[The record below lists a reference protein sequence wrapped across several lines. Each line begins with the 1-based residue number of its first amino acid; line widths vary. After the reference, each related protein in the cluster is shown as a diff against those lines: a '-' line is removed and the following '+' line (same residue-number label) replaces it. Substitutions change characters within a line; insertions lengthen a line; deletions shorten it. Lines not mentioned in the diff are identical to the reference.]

1 MTSSKTKIVAAF
13 IGFTMIL
20 GAVAGVQTANAQAMS
35 LSQLV
40 DLFISLGIISADK
53 AAAAKAAVGTS
64 ATTGTTFTRNLTV
77 GSTGADVTAL
87 QTKLGVSATGYFGSL
102 TKAAVMSYQ
111 TANGIPSTG
120 YVGPLTRAQLNAGS
134 VVTTGGTTTGGSSVI
149 NTGVE
154 GSITANKS
162 SVSNSTLREGD
173 TMRQVLGVK
182 LEAKLSDIN
191 VQRIKLDLGANTTV
205 YTKVFKTFYLTD
217 DSGKVL
223 AQADL
228 NSNTVVKNG
237 NNYELTLGGF
247 SYTVA
252 KDTTKYLWVKADL
265 YSSIKLADQT
275 TRTITLVANGVRGT
289 DQAGIDQYAPTT
301 AFSQSISLEGTL
313 IDSAALKLSLNAN
326 NVKATDVVASEGTDD
341 DEIDGVSVLNFDLKA
356 EKDEVTV
363 TDLTVDLV
371 YSGSGA
377 ATATKAYLYD
387 GSTLIDSE
395 DVLATGGNTYV
406 TFDDIDYVIAKDVT
420 KTLTV
425 KVDIRDANG
434 TSRTVTMDIDAAD
447 VTAEN
452 SEGST
457 VTATGSAQGEGFVV
471 RNVGAVFTLVGT
483 PTITRQAVTAND
495 TSGNATSTL
504 TAVFNVRIKAVGSAV
519 VFGASGS
526 STPSFATT
534 STTFASI
541 YRNGSSIGSPATVAA
556 TPTIGGGTS
565 AIVSYSTPSS
575 GVTTIDSQTWS
586 LADGNTVEIPVTYQL
601 TVGGSS
607 SNQYAVQLN
616 GIRWQTTAS
625 NNSTFMTDKTEW
637 RTSTVSLP

>member
-64 ATTGTTFTRNLTV
+64 ATTGTTFTRDLTV

-87 QTKLGVSATGYFGSL
+87 QTRLGVSATGYFGSL

-134 VVTTGGTTTGGSSVI
+134 VVTTGGTTTGGSTVI

-154 GSITANKS
+154 GTITANKS

-191 VQRIKLDLGANTTV
+191 VQRIKLDLGSNTTV

-237 NNYELTLGGF
+237 NNFELTLGGF
-247 SYTVA
+247 SYTVP
-252 KDTTKYLWVKADL
+252 KDATKYLWVKADL
-265 YSSIKLADQT
+265 YSSIKTADQT
-275 TRTITLVANGVRGT
+275 SRTITLVANGVRGT
-289 DQAGIDQYAPTT
+289 DGAGIDQYAPTT
-301 AFSQSISLEGTL
+301 AFSQTISLEGTL

-326 NVKATDVVASEGTDD
+326 NVKASDVVAAEGTDD
-341 DEIDGVSVLNFDLKA
+341 DEIDGVSLLNFDLKA

-363 TDLTVDLV
+363 TDLAVTIAKT
-371 YSGSGA
+371 GTGT

-395 DVLATGGNTYV
+395 DVNSSTGV
-406 TFDDIDYVIAKDVT
+406 ATFDDIDYVIAKDVT

-425 KVDIRDANG
+425 KVDIRNANG
-434 TSRTVTMDIDAAD
+434 TTANMTASVGT

-457 VTATGSAQGEGFVV
+457 VTTTGSASGETFVV
-471 RNVGAVFTLVGT
+471 RNVGPVFTLVGT
-483 PTITRQAVTAND
+483 PTITKSVVSSND
-495 TSGNATSTL
+495 TTGIATSTL
-504 TAVFNVRIKAVGSAV
+504 TAVFNVRIKAVGSAIS
-519 VFGASGS
+519 FGGTGS
-526 STPSFATT
+526 TT
-534 STTFASI
+534 SAFSTTSATYASI
-541 YRNGSSIGSPATVAA
+541 YRNGSANGAPSANT
-556 TPTIGGGTS
+556 TTGTS
-565 AIVSYSTPSS
+565 AIVSYSIPSS
-575 GVTTIDSQTWS
+575 GVTTSGQTWT
-586 LADGNTVEIPVTYQL
+586 LADGNTVEVPVTYQI
-601 TVGGSS
+601 TIAGSS
-607 SNQYAVQLN
+607 ANLYAVQLN
-616 GIRWQTTAS
+616 GIQWQGTTPS
-625 NNSTFMTDKTEW
+625 SSTFMTDKTEW

>member
-64 ATTGTTFTRNLTV
+64 ATTGTTFTRDLTV
-77 GSTGADVTAL
+77 GSSGADVTAL

-247 SYTVA
+247 SYTVS

-265 YSSIKLADQT
+265 YSSIKVADQT
-275 TRTITLVANGVRGT
+275 SRTITLVANGVRGT
-289 DQAGIDQYAPTT
+289 DQAGIDQYAPTS

-313 IDSAALKLSLNAN
+313 VDSAALKLSLNSN
-326 NVKATDVVASEGTDD
+326 NVKSADVIASEGTDD

-363 TDLTVDLV
+363 TDLAVTVAKT
-371 YSGSGA
+371 GTGA

-395 DVLATGGNTYV
+395 DVNSTTGLV

-425 KVDIRDANG
+425 KVDIRNANG
-434 TSRTVTMDIDAAD
+434 TAANLLATVGTI
-447 VTAEN
+447 TAEN
-452 SEGST
+452 SEGSS
-457 VTATGSAQGEGFVV
+457 VTPTGSAAGESFIVK
-471 RNVGAVFTLVGT
+471 NVGPVFTLVGT
-483 PTITRQAVTAND
+483 PTIARTALSSND
-495 TSGNATSTL
+495 TSGIATSTL
-504 TAVFNVRIKAVGSAV
+504 TAIFNVRIKAVGGAV
-519 VFGASGS
+519 TFNTSGS
-526 STPSFATT
+526 ATPSF
-534 STTFASI
+534 STTTAAALAAI
-541 YRNGSSIGSPATVAA
+541 YRNGSSVGSPAAITAQ
-556 TPTIGGGTS
+556 GTS

-575 GVTTIDSQTWS
+575 GVVDNGSSWV
-586 LADGNTVEIPVTYQL
+586 LADGNTVEIPVTYQI
-601 TVGGSS
+601 TIAGSS
-607 SNQYAVQLN
+607 ANQYAVQIN
-616 GIRWQTTAS
+616 GIASGSGTAT
-625 NNSTFMTDKTEW
+625 STFMTGKSEW
-637 RTSTVSLP
+637 RTGTVSLP

>member
-1 MTSSKTKIVAAF
+1 
-13 IGFTMIL
+13 MIL

-64 ATTGTTFTRNLTV
+64 ATTGTTFTRDLTV

-237 NNYELTLGGF
+237 SNYELTLGGF

-265 YSSIKLADQT
+265 YSSIKTADQT
-275 TRTITLVANGVRGT
+275 SRTITLVANGVRGT

-326 NVKATDVVASEGTDD
+326 NVKSADVIASEGTDD

-425 KVDIRDANG
+425 KVDVRNANG
-434 TSRTVTMDIDAAD
+434 TARTITMDIDAAD
-447 VTAEN
+447 VVAEN

-457 VTATGSAQGEGFVV
+457 VTPTGSAQGEGFIVK
-471 RNVGAVFTLVGT
+471 NVGPVFTLVGT
-483 PTITRQAVTAND
+483 PTITRTALSSND
-495 TSGNATSTL
+495 TSGIATSTL
-504 TAVFNVRIKAVGSAV
+504 TAIFNVRIKAVGGAV
-519 VFGASGS
+519 TFNTSGS
-526 STPSFATT
+526 ATPSF
-534 STTFASI
+534 STTTAAALAAI
-541 YRNGSSIGSPATVAA
+541 YRNGSSVGAPQAVTAQ
-556 TPTIGGGTS
+556 GTS

-575 GVTTIDSQTWS
+575 GVTTSGETWT
-586 LADGNTVEIPVTYQL
+586 LADGNTIELPVTYQI
-601 TVGGSS
+601 TIAGSS
-607 SNQYAVQLN
+607 ANQYAVQIN
-616 GIRWQTTAS
+616 GIASGSGTAT
-625 NNSTFMTDKTEW
+625 STFMTGKSEW
-637 RTSTVSLP
+637 RTGTVSLP

>member
-64 ATTGTTFTRNLTV
+64 ATTGTTFTRDLTV

-237 NNYELTLGGF
+237 SNYELTLGGF

-265 YSSIKLADQT
+265 YSSIKTADQT
-275 TRTITLVANGVRGT
+275 SRTITLVANGVRGT

-326 NVKATDVVASEGTDD
+326 NVKSADVIASEGTDD

-425 KVDIRDANG
+425 KVDVRNANG
-434 TSRTVTMDIDAAD
+434 TARTITMDIDAAD
-447 VTAEN
+447 VVAEN

-457 VTATGSAQGEGFVV
+457 VTPTGSAQGEGFIVK
-471 RNVGAVFTLVGT
+471 NVGPVFTLVGT
-483 PTITRQAVTAND
+483 PTITRTALSSND
-495 TSGNATSTL
+495 TSGIATSTL
-504 TAVFNVRIKAVGSAV
+504 TAIFNVRIKAVGGAV
-519 VFGASGS
+519 TFNTSGS
-526 STPSFATT
+526 ATPSF
-534 STTFASI
+534 STTTAAALAAI
-541 YRNGSSIGSPATVAA
+541 YRNGSSVGAPQAVTAQ
-556 TPTIGGGTS
+556 GTS

-575 GVTTIDSQTWS
+575 GVTTSGETWT
-586 LADGNTVEIPVTYQL
+586 LADGNTIELPVTYQI
-601 TVGGSS
+601 TIAGSS
-607 SNQYAVQLN
+607 ANQYAVQIN
-616 GIRWQTTAS
+616 GIASGSGTAT
-625 NNSTFMTDKTEW
+625 STFMTGKSEW
-637 RTSTVSLP
+637 RTGTVSLP

>member
-77 GSTGADVTAL
+77 GSSGADVTAL

-134 VVTTGGTTTGGSSVI
+134 VVTTGGTTTGGSTVI

-154 GSITANKS
+154 GTITANKS

-265 YSSIKLADQT
+265 YSSIKVADQT
-275 TRTITLVANGVRGT
+275 SRTITLVANGVRGT

-313 IDSAALKLSLNAN
+313 VDSAALKLSLNAN
-326 NVKATDVVASEGTDD
+326 NVKSADVIASEGTDD

-371 YSGSGA
+371 YSGSGT

-395 DVLATGGNTYV
+395 DVLATGGSTYV
-406 TFDDIDYVIAKDVT
+406 TFDDIDYVIAKDAT

-425 KVDIRDANG
+425 KVDVRDANG
-434 TSRTVTMDIDAAD
+434 TARTITMDIDAAD
-447 VTAEN
+447 VVSEN

-457 VTATGSAQGEGFVV
+457 VTATGSAQGEGFIVK
-471 RNVGAVFTLVGT
+471 NVGPVFTLVGT
-483 PTITRQAVTAND
+483 PTITRTALSSND
-495 TSGNATSTL
+495 TSGIATSTL
-504 TAVFNVRIKAVGSAV
+504 TAIFNVRIKAVGGAV
-519 VFGASGS
+519 TFNTSGS
-526 STPSFATT
+526 ATPSF
-534 STTFASI
+534 STTTAAALAAI
-541 YRNGSSIGSPATVAA
+541 YRNGSSVGSPAAITAQ
-556 TPTIGGGTS
+556 GTS

-575 GVTTIDSQTWS
+575 GVTTAGETWT
-586 LADGNTVEIPVTYQL
+586 LADGNTIELPVTYQI
-601 TVGGSS
+601 TIAGSS
-607 SNQYAVQLN
+607 ANQYAVQIN
-616 GIRWQTTAS
+616 GIASGSGTAT
-625 NNSTFMTDKTEW
+625 STFMTGKSDW
-637 RTSTVSLP
+637 RTGTVSLP

>member
-64 ATTGTTFTRNLTV
+64 ATTGTTFTRDLTV

-265 YSSIKLADQT
+265 YSSIKTADQT
-275 TRTITLVANGVRGT
+275 SRTITLVANGVRGT
-289 DQAGIDQYAPTT
+289 DGAGIDQYAPTT

-326 NVKATDVVASEGTDD
+326 NVKSADVIASEGTDD

-387 GSTLIDSE
+387 GATLIDSE
-395 DVLATGGNTYV
+395 DVLATGGSTYV

-434 TSRTVTMDIDAAD
+434 TARTITMDIDAAD
-447 VTAEN
+447 VVSEN

-457 VTATGSAQGEGFVV
+457 VTATGSAQGEGFIVK
-471 RNVGAVFTLVGT
+471 NVGPVFTLVGT
-483 PTITRQAVTAND
+483 PTITRTALSSND
-495 TSGNATSTL
+495 TSGIATSTL
-504 TAVFNVRIKAVGSAV
+504 TAIFNVRIKAVGGAV
-519 VFGASGS
+519 TFNTSGS
-526 STPSFATT
+526 ATPSF
-534 STTFASI
+534 STTTAAALAAI
-541 YRNGSSIGSPATVAA
+541 YRNGSSVGSPAAVTAQ
-556 TPTIGGGTS
+556 GTS

-575 GVTTIDSQTWS
+575 GVTTSGETWT
-586 LADGNTVEIPVTYQL
+586 LADGNTIELPVTYQI
-601 TVGGSS
+601 TIAGSS
-607 SNQYAVQLN
+607 ANQYAVQIN
-616 GIRWQTTAS
+616 GIASGSGTAT
-625 NNSTFMTDKTEW
+625 STFMTGKSEW
-637 RTSTVSLP
+637 RTGTVSLP

>member
-64 ATTGTTFTRNLTV
+64 ATTGTTFTRDLTV
-77 GSTGADVTAL
+77 GSSGADVTAL

-265 YSSIKLADQT
+265 YSSIKVADQT
-275 TRTITLVANGVRGT
+275 SRTITLVANGVRGT
-289 DQAGIDQYAPTT
+289 DQAGIDQYAPTS

-313 IDSAALKLSLNAN
+313 VDSAALKLSLNSN
-326 NVKATDVVASEGTDD
+326 NVKSADVIASEGTDD
-341 DEIDGVSVLNFDLKA
+341 DEIDGVSILNFDLKA

-363 TDLTVDLV
+363 TDLAVTVAKT
-371 YSGSGA
+371 GTGA

-395 DVLATGGNTYV
+395 DVNSTTGLV
-406 TFDDIDYVIAKDVT
+406 TFDDIDYVIAKDST

-434 TSRTVTMDIDAAD
+434 TAATMVATVGTI
-447 VTAEN
+447 TAEN

-457 VTATGSAQGEGFVV
+457 VSATGSAAGENFIVK
-471 RNVGAVFTLVGT
+471 NVGPVFTLVGT
-483 PTITRQAVTAND
+483 PTVTRTALSSND
-495 TSGNATSTL
+495 TSGIATSTL
-504 TAVFNVRIKAVGSAV
+504 TAIFNVRIKAVGGAV
-519 VFGASGS
+519 TFNTSGS
-526 STPSFATT
+526 ATPSF
-534 STTFASI
+534 STTTAAALAAI
-541 YRNGSSIGSPATVAA
+541 YRNGSSVGSPAAITAQ
-556 TPTIGGGTS
+556 GTS

-575 GVTTIDSQTWS
+575 GVVDNGSSWV
-586 LADGNTVEIPVTYQL
+586 LADGNTVEIPVTYQI
-601 TVGGSS
+601 TIAGSS
-607 SNQYAVQLN
+607 ANQYAVQIN
-616 GIRWQTTAS
+616 GIASGTGTAT
-625 NNSTFMTDKTEW
+625 STFMTGKSEW
-637 RTSTVSLP
+637 RTGTVSLP

>member
-64 ATTGTTFTRNLTV
+64 ATTGTTFTRDLTV
-77 GSTGADVTAL
+77 GSSGADVTAL

-134 VVTTGGTTTGGSSVI
+134 VVTTGGTTTGGSTVI

-191 VQRIKLDLGANTTV
+191 VQRIKLDLGSETTV

-237 NNYELTLGGF
+237 SNYELTLGGF
-247 SYTVA
+247 SYTVS

-265 YSSIKLADQT
+265 YSSIKTADQT
-275 TRTITLVANGVRGT
+275 PTRVITLVANGVRGT

-301 AFSQSISLEGTL
+301 AFSQNISVEGTL
-313 IDSAALKLSLNAN
+313 VDSAALKLSLNAN
-326 NVKATDVVASEGTDD
+326 NVKSADVIASEGTDD

-371 YSGSGA
+371 YSGSGT

-434 TSRTVTMDIDAAD
+434 TPRTITMDIDAAD
-447 VTAEN
+447 VVSEN
-452 SEGST
+452 SEGSSI
-457 VTATGSAQGEGFVV
+457 VETGSAQGEGFVV
-471 RNVGAVFTLVGT
+471 KNVGPVFTLVGT
-483 PTITRQAVTAND
+483 PTITRTALSSND
-495 TSGNATSTL
+495 TSGIATSTL
-504 TAVFNVRIKAVGSAV
+504 TAIFNVRIKAVGGAV
-519 VFGASGS
+519 TFNTSGS
-526 STPSFATT
+526 ATPSF
-534 STTFASI
+534 STTTAAALAAI
-541 YRNGSSIGSPATVAA
+541 YRNGSSVGSPAAITAQ
-556 TPTIGGGTS
+556 GTS

-575 GVTTIDSQTWS
+575 GVTTSGETWT
-586 LADGNTVEIPVTYQL
+586 LADGNTIEVPVTYQI
-601 TVGGSS
+601 TIAGSS
-607 SNQYAVQLN
+607 ANQYAVQIN
-616 GIRWQTTAS
+616 GIASGSGTAT
-625 NNSTFMTDKTEW
+625 STFMTGKSEW
-637 RTSTVSLP
+637 RTGTVSLP